1 MWFCERIHGLKIEE
15 IVINFLPSWW
25 YEHYGIEYGKRMYFD
40 PDYRLDAYMNMKK
53 FYYERYG
60 KDTNSGTNDPV
71 PIVIQPDF
79 DNTFYQNMLGLD
91 VMYYKDQYPMG
102 VSFLPEEKIMKL
114 EPPENLWDVYP
125 YTEVRTQVKYMNE
138 KLDKD
143 EIPFMKTRGV
153 LNEAIQICST
163 DFYGYLLDEDYEDEV
178 SHVLQYVQE
187 IIKQQIRRNGQA
199 NPRFMHI
206 MMNCTCGIAG
216 APAYEKTVYQYDKGL
231 YDYCLSKGMP
241 IGLHHCGNFDKFVEI
256 YGNFKNLQYIEV
268 GHESKIRPVLD
279 QFPKAHIVYIIS
291 TNLVNFGTPGEI
303 KDKLNAV
310 LEETQGDWDRF
321 SIQVPDLDA
330 SIPDDNVVTI
340 IETLKR

>member
-102 VSFLPEEKIMKL
+102 VSFLPEEKIMEL

-199 NPRFMHI
+199 DPGFMHI

-216 APAYEKTVYQYDKGL
+216 APSYKK
-231 YDYCLSKGMP
+231 SP
-241 IGLHHCGNFDKFVEI
+241 
-256 YGNFKNLQYIEV
+256 
-268 GHESKIRPVLD
+268 
-279 QFPKAHIVYIIS
+279 
-291 TNLVNFGTPGEI
+291 
-303 KDKLNAV
+303 AV
-310 LEETQGDWDRF
+310 
-321 SIQVPDLDA
+321 
-330 SIPDDNVVTI
+330 
-340 IETLKR
+340 